1 MTFMKLVQLLRTK
14 YNHLLE
20 SAIRLTMLTAVTFVV
35 TACYGTP
42 PEGYYNDPEWRK
54 DQDTLEH
61 RIEQMGKRV
70 STHQVSDHQEDTGQ
84 GNTSINQ

>member
-1 MTFMKLVQLLRTK
+1 MKLVQLLRTK

-61 RIEQMGKRV
+61 RMEQMGKKV
-70 STHQVSDHQEDTGQ
+70 GELKMKNEELKTDTIDCKQ
-84 GNTSINQ
+84 

>member
-1 MTFMKLVQLLRTK
+1 MKLVQLLRTK

-61 RIEQMGKRV
+61 RMEQMGKDLPLPLQRRGEKLSV
-70 STHQVSDHQEDTGQ
+70 ES
-84 GNTSINQ
+84 

>member
-1 MTFMKLVQLLRTK
+1 MKLVQLLRTK
-14 YNHLLE
+14 YNLLLE
-20 SAIRLTMLTAVTFVV
+20 SAIRLTMLTVVTFVV

-61 RIEQMGKRV
+61 RMEQMGKRV
-70 STHQVSDHQEDTGQ
+70 STQQVSDHQKDTGPN
-84 GNTSINQ
+84 NTSINQ

>member
-1 MTFMKLVQLLRTK
+1 MKLVQLLRTK

-42 PEGYYNDPEWRK
+42 PEDFYNDPEWRK

-61 RIEQMGKRV
+61 RMEQMGKRA
-70 STHQVSDHQEDTGQ
+70 STQQVSDHQEDTGQ
-84 GNTSINQ
+84 DNTSINQ

>member
-1 MTFMKLVQLLRTK
+1 MKLVQLLRTK
-14 YNHLLE
+14 YNRLLE

-42 PEGYYNDPEWRK
+42 PEDFYNDPEWRK

-61 RIEQMGKRV
+61 RMEQMGKRV
-70 STHQVSDHQEDTGQ
+70 STQQVSDHQEDTEQ
-84 GNTSINQ
+84 DNTSTNQ

>member
-1 MTFMKLVQLLRTK
+1 MKLVQLLRTK
-14 YNHLLE
+14 YNLLLE

-61 RIEQMGKRV
+61 RIEQMDKRA
-70 STHQVSDHQEDTGQ
+70 STQQVSDHQEDTGQ
-84 GNTSINQ
+84 DNTSINQ

>member
-1 MTFMKLVQLLRTK
+1 MKLVQLLRTR
-14 YNHLLE
+14 YNRLLE

-42 PEGYYNDPEWRK
+42 PEDFYNDPEWRK

-61 RIEQMGKRV
+61 RMEQMGKRV
-70 STHQVSDHQEDTGQ
+70 STQQVSDHQEDTEQ
-84 GNTSINQ
+84 DNTSTNQ

>member
-1 MTFMKLVQLLRTK
+1 MKLVQLLRTK

-42 PEGYYNDPEWRK
+42 PEDYYNDPEWRK

-61 RIEQMGKRV
+61 RIEQMGKRA
-70 STHQVSDHQEDTGQ
+70 STQQVSDHQEDTGQ
-84 GNTSINQ
+84 DNTSINQ

>member
-1 MTFMKLVQLLRTK
+1 MKLVQLLRTK

-42 PEGYYNDPEWRK
+42 PEDYYNDPEWRK

-61 RIEQMGKRV
+61 RIEQMGKRA
-70 STHQVSDHQEDTGQ
+70 STQQVSDHQEDTRQ
-84 GNTSINQ
+84 DNTSINQ

>member
-1 MTFMKLVQLLRTK
+1 MKLFKLLRTR

-20 SAIRLTMLTAVTFVV
+20 SAIRLSMLTAVTFVV

-42 PEGYYNDPEWRK
+42 PDVFYNDPEWRK

-61 RIEQMGKRV
+61 RMEQMGKRV
-70 STHQVSDHQEDTGQ
+70 VAQQTEDEEPEVMK
-84 GNTSINQ
+84 NEEL

>member
-1 MTFMKLVQLLRTK
+1 MQLLEHLRTR
-14 YNHLLE
+14 YNRLLE

-42 PEGYYNDPEWRK
+42 PEDFYNDPEWRK

-61 RIEQMGKRV
+61 RMEQMGKRV
-70 STHQVSDHQEDTGQ
+70 STQQVSDHQEDTEQ
-84 GNTSINQ
+84 DNTSTNQ